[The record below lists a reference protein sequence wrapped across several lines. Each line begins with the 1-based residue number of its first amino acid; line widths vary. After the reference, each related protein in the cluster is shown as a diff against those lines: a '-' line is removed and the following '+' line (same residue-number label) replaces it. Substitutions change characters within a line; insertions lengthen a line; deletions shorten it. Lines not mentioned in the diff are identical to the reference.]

1 MRPIGLTL
9 KPGRNKYR
17 PDAGG
22 ELMLVHECTECK
34 ALSINRIA
42 ADDEPVTVMAVFEG
56 SLALG
61 HPIRAL
67 CQQQGIVVLKA
78 EQAKI
83 VHTQLYG
90 HSAEMP
96 AIPWR

>member
-1 MRPIGLTL
+1 V
-9 KPGRNKYR
+9 Y
-17 PDAGG
+17 
-22 ELMLVHECTECK
+22 ECK